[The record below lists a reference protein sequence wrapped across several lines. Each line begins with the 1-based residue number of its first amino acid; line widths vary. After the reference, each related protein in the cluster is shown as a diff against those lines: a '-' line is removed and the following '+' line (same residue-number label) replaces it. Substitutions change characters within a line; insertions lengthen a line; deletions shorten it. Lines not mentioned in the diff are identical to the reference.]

1 LNLRNFAYFDT
12 STWLKIY
19 FLEKGSEQARVLATE
34 YSLVSSVILLTECF
48 SALSRKKNSGEIK
61 AAPFKNTIGT
71 LREDAGALEMVQ
83 VTPRVLTMSQHIVLA
98 STVRT
103 LDAIHIASAL
113 LFEKT
118 MGKPIVFISSD
129 LRQTESAEGQGLKTI
144 LVG

>member
-1 LNLRNFAYFDT
+1 MNLLNFAYFDT

-19 FLEKGSEQARVLATE
+19 FLEKGSEPARVLATK

-48 SALSRKKNSGEIK
+48 SALSRKKKSGEIK
-61 AAPFKNTIGT
+61 AAAFKRIIEN

-129 LRQTESAEGQGLKTI
+129 LRQAKSAEGQGLKTI

>member
-1 LNLRNFAYFDT
+1 
-12 STWLKIY
+12 
-19 FLEKGSEQARVLATE
+19 
-34 YSLVSSVILLTECF
+34 
-48 SALSRKKNSGEIK
+48 
-61 AAPFKNTIGT
+61 
-71 LREDAGALEMVQ
+71 MVQ

-129 LRQTESAEGQGLKTI
+129 LRQAKSAEGQGLKTI

>member
-1 LNLRNFAYFDT
+1 LNLLNFAYLDT

-19 FLEKGSEQARVLATE
+19 FLEKGSEQARVLAMG

-48 SALSRKKNSGEIK
+48 SALSRKKKSGEIK
-61 AAPFKNTIGT
+61 ATTFKKIIRT
-71 LREDAGALEMVQ
+71 LREDADALEMVQ

-113 LFEKT
+113 VFEKA
-118 MGKPIVFISSD
+118 MAKPILFISSD
-129 LRQTESAEGQGLKTI
+129 LRQAKSAEGQGLQTI

>member
-1 LNLRNFAYFDT
+1 LNLLNFAYFDT

-48 SALSRKKNSGEIK
+48 SALSRKKKSGEIK
-61 AAPFKNTIGT
+61 AAAFKKIIET

-129 LRQTESAEGQGLKTI
+129 LRQAKSAEGQGLKTI

>member
-1 LNLRNFAYFDT
+1 LNLRHFAYFDT

-48 SALSRKKNSGEIK
+48 SALSRKKKSGEIK
-61 AAPFKNTIGT
+61 AAAFKKIIET

-144 LVG
+144 LVS